1 MNMIKTVAE
10 ANKYL
15 ENAFEGHVPVSGKA
29 DTLYGEI
36 IRAINRIGYRYNN
49 DGDHIGVG
57 YGKETCNAAARFL
70 MIIILFYEC
79 LCTFL

>member
-70 MIIILFYEC
+70 MIIILFDEC